1 MFQCHWVKFL
11 QFHLPEWVQIWL
23 EHKANISDWN
33 QCTLEQCSLSGLYIH
48 SKQFMVVYWEYNS
61 WVKYKLEQLQFA
73 VQHSFAAM
81 QLTQL
86 RLQRFNIK
94 RMLSFVQ
101 LQLLVVTSDT
111 QQLNKISKLNSC
123 WQVVSTLVLLLLTL
137 AVRERP
143 FARPLQAEVFR
154 RPSVPQSHNVCV

>member
-23 EHKANISDWN
+23 EQKANISDWN

-123 WQVVSTLVLLLLTL
+123 WQVVSTWSSPATHSSWISKLNSCWQVVSTWSSP
-137 AVRERP
+137 ATHSSWIR
-143 FARPLQAEVFR
+143 
-154 RPSVPQSHNVCV
+154 